1 MISAARSS
9 DSANVG
15 TSGDSGTESG
25 LRGSGWQAALV
36 SSASSSCRVCLSM
49 NARSGAT
56 PSWNAWAWVLVP
68 FRYGWMPAEF
78 IVDTT
83 GPIMNRLRNRARPA
97 STWLGGTLVRPSA
110 LRVSDSTTKIFV
122 KLVHSSSRAG
132 ATDSTVSAS
141 MMTIELLGLPDGPDT
156 PLTPTVTVLPE
167 LAALPEAGPAGPAGP
182 VSPAGAAAASRV
194 GWGGNTGLAA
204 NAPAAPTR
212 RPQAHPPPG
221 NRRPVSRP

>member
-156 PLTPTVTVLPE
+156 PLPPTATALPQ

-182 VSPAGAAAASRV
+182 VGPAGAPAASR
-194 GWGGNTGLAA
+194 TARAA
-204 NAPAAPTR
+204 TPAPPATPPA
-212 RPQAHPPPG
+212 PPPTA
-221 NRRPVSRP
+221 PPP